1 MWKGAYMD
9 RYSEDVEMWAE
20 AVENGEA
27 DMDSAIMEL
36 KRLGYTREEAMD
48 TIIRIII
55 KTDKND

>member
-1 MWKGAYMD
+1 MG

-48 TIIRIII
+48 TIIRIIA